1 MLEFIKKYKNKI
13 LITIG
18 IICTITLLVL
28 AYNLDGSNTVKKSD
42 YNEVQSTK
50 ENLNSE
56 DIDTNTDC
64 EEKKEDSIGGNESIN
79 DESVDTSS
87 DLVESTDKGDSNVPI
102 KPSTNSNT
110 TTQSSGIV
118 NENKTVSNEKSE
130 VIQSENPVKKEEIVE
145 ASKSYSTFLIDCST
159 VYNNM
164 DKLKDG
170 KESTLGNNGIIFSS
184 EVEFTEGETVLDVLK
199 RIESNNGISIANNG
213 GYITGINGLNQKDCG
228 VQSGWMYSVNGTF
241 PSKSV
246 DKYVLSNGDKVKVLY
261 TCSLGKD
268 LN

>member
-18 IICTITLLVL
+18 IVCTIALLFLV
-28 AYNLDGSNTVKKSD
+28 YNLENSSTVIATNH
-42 YNEVQSTK
+42 NEAQSAN
-50 ENLNSE
+50 EDLNSE
-56 DIDTNTDC
+56 DIDINTDC
-64 EEKKEDSIGGNESIN
+64 EENKEDSISRNEFTN
-79 DESVDTSS
+79 DETADTNS
-87 DLVESTDKGDSNVPI
+87 DLIESTDNVDSNVAI

-110 TTQSSGIV
+110 TTQSSDMV
-118 NENKTVSNEKSE
+118 NENKVVSNEKSE
-130 VIQSENPVKKEEIVE
+130 VIQSEKPVKKEEIVE
-145 ASKSYSTFLIDCST
+145 ASKSYSSFLINCST
-159 VYNNM
+159 VYNNI

-170 KESTLGNNGIIFSS
+170 KESSLGNNGTIFSGK
-184 EVEFTEGETVLDVLK
+184 VEFTEGETVLDVLK
-199 RIESNNGISIANNG
+199 RIGSNNGISIANNG

-228 VQSGWMYSVNGTF
+228 AQSGWMYSVNGTF

-246 DKYVLSNGDKVKVLY
+246 DKYVLSNGDKVKFLY